1 MARFLFAHWELG
13 HRIKAQNRLHPTEK
27 QQVGDVLCFPPRSL
41 IGDLPIVVGVGR
53 NVVDVG
59 NALVTQEPKFLWA
72 VGPVHQCVGSGLQ
85 EFDGTT
91 FCWVLLGLMQL
102 SELVFDD
109 ELSMCFLDC
118 LRLLTFGIVSSQS
131 VGDSMLPEK
140 ILADMWE
147 FRLCFRS
154 SNVDCLGSAS
164 MEHL

>member
-1 MARFLFAHWELG
+1 M
-13 HRIKAQNRLHPTEK
+13 
-27 QQVGDVLCFPPRSL
+27 FPPRSL

-85 EFDGTT
+85 ELDGTT
-91 FCWVLLGLMQL
+91 FCWVLLGLMRL

-109 ELSMCFLDC
+109 ELPVHLLDC
-118 LRLLTFGIVSSQS
+118 LGLLTLGIVPSQS
-131 VGDSMLPEK
+131 VWDSMLPK
-140 ILADMWE
+140 KVLVDMWE
-147 FRLCFRS
+147 FRLCLHS

-164 MEHL
+164 TEHL